1 MSQLILAKESYSIIN
16 TCFEVHNNL
25 GSGFLEIIYKDALEY
40 EFKKRNIPFEREKQ
54 YHVHYKETVL
64 EHFFFADFV
73 VFNSIILEVKAVS
86 QMRDEF
92 LAQTINYLKVSNIK
106 LGLLINFGEESV
118 NYKRVI
124 Y

>member
-16 TCFEVHNNL
+16 SCFEVHNNL
-25 GSGFLEIIYKDALEY
+25 GSGFLEVIYKDALEY

-54 YHVHYKETVL
+54 YCVHYKDTVL
-64 EHFFFADFV
+64 KHSFFADFV
-73 VFNSIILEVKAVS
+73 VFDAIILEVKAVS

-92 LAQTINYLKVSNIK
+92 LAQTINYLKASNTK
-106 LGLLINFGEESV
+106 VGVLINFGEQSLK
-118 NYKRVI
+118 YKRVI